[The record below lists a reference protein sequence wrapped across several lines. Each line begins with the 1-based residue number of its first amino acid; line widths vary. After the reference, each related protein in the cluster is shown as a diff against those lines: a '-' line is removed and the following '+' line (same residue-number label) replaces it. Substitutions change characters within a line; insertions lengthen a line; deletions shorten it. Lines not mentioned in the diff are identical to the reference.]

1 MHGFGMYLLK
11 VDGQLVFVPN
21 SRYKD
26 LPQLEIGRPRE
37 CGKLGIQFNKPLYT
51 AYKENPEQF
60 EYLWNPE
67 PYGDAIDTLY
77 EG

>member
-1 MHGFGMYLLK
+1 MWKIRDSIY
-11 VDGQLVFVPN
+11 
-21 SRYKD
+21 
-26 LPQLEIGRPRE
+26 
-37 CGKLGIQFNKPLYT
+37 KPLYT